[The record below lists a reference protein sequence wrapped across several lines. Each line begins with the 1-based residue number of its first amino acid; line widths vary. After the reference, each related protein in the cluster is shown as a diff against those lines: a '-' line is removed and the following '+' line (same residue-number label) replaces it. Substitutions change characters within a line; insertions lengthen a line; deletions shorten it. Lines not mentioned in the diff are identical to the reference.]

1 MSRWGYAV
9 PTLRASDV
17 IASRLH
23 PAVTSQLVVKT
34 WRRREVVG
42 LQRDPLAVSIPRIV
56 VMQGG
61 SKSKL
66 LILSE
71 YVNNTREDMK
81 DVNNCEQLQ
90 RKWNIVRYFY
100 VKYFTLQLFSV

>member
-1 MSRWGYAV
+1 MTYFLVCVSVCLSVRLSVSVFLTVYSVTGMSRWGYAV

-71 YVNNTREDMK
+71 YVDNTEK
-81 DVNNCEQLQ
+81 
-90 RKWNIVRYFY
+90 I
-100 VKYFTLQLFSV
+100 